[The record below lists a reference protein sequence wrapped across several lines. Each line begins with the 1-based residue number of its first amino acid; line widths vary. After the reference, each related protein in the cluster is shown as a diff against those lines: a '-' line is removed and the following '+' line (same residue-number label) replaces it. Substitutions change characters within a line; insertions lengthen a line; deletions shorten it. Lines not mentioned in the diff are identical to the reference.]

1 MDFFIN
7 FLKICTMLFV
17 VIDPIGNM
25 PVFMSLTSSPRPG
38 YRALMAKRAVII
50 GFIVLLFFAFAGEA
64 FLNSLGITLPAFRI
78 AGGIMLFMVAINMM
92 NDAGD
97 KKESDENKDMPYGTN
112 DVSVFPLAIPLIAG
126 PGTIASIILLMSER
140 HGDLTA
146 QGIVILALVL
156 ILLFSYI
163 LFRLCDFFA
172 RIFGQTANTVIT
184 KVLGIVLGAMAA
196 QFVLDGIKA
205 FINS

>member
-1 MDFFIN
+1 
-7 FLKICTMLFV
+7 
-17 VIDPIGNM
+17 
-25 PVFMSLTSSPRPG
+25 
-38 YRALMAKRAVII
+38 
-50 GFIVLLFFAFAGEA
+50 
-64 FLNSLGITLPAFRI
+64 
-78 AGGIMLFMVAINMM
+78 
-92 NDAGD
+92 
-97 KKESDENKDMPYGTN
+97 MPYGTN

>member
-97 KKESDENKDMPYGTN
+97 KKESDKTKICHMGQMTYQ
-112 DVSVFPLAIPLIAG
+112 SF
-126 PGTIASIILLMSER
+126 
-140 HGDLTA
+140 HW
-146 QGIVILALVL
+146 
-156 ILLFSYI
+156 LF
-163 LFRLCDFFA
+163 L
-172 RIFGQTANTVIT
+172 
-184 KVLGIVLGAMAA
+184 
-196 QFVLDGIKA
+196 
-205 FINS
+205 